1 MWHISALKLSIPLLA
16 GTVICSFKP
25 LSLSLF
31 FFPVPEGSTF
41 LLRKTVGRF

>member
-1 MWHISALKLSIPLLA
+1 MWHMSALKLSNPLLA
-16 GTVICSFKP
+16 GAVICSLKP

-31 FFPVPEGSTF
+31 FFPSPEGSTF